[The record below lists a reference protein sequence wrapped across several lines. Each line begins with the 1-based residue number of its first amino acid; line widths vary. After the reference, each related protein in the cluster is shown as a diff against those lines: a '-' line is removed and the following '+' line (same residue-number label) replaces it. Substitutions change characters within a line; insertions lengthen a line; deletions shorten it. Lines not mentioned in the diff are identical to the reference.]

1 MKRIIYRVM
10 TFLLVLSLLTGM
22 FIAYAEMEAEK
33 ETGDKGGTPANYNF
47 YLSMECHGVTD
58 LATPRE
64 KETIDNCAVYTLT
77 TITNTSGYP
86 IYINVRNQAGTTV
99 VGTRHEIASGTSA
112 PTYFG
117 VYYKSGYGNVG
128 VYYRPSGQT
137 SSSSPYGAY
146 VQGNWIP

>member
-33 ETGDKGGTPANYNF
+33 ETGDKGGTPAIHDF
-47 YLSMECHGVTD
+47 SLSMDSHGIVE
-58 LATPRE
+58 LAPAQE
-64 KETIDNCAVYTLT
+64 KQTIDNCAVFTLT

-128 VYYRPSGQT
+128 VSYRPSGQT
-137 SSSSPYGAY
+137 SSSSLIGAE
-146 VQGNWIP
+146 VAGNWIP